1 MLPLC
6 IKSTFDRL
14 YIGLDNN
21 CVKCCYF
28 RTHLNV
34 TRMSWVR
41 TLWQTE
47 SQPTAY
53 VNGEDLSDDESSSAL
68 LAAHREKENSFRL
81 TLAQTSEY
89 ASSELYRDNFE
100 IQKRISR
107 TFEHKKKVHMSERCD
122 DNSIRPK
129 IRLETLSS
137 TLATSIVW
145 IAYFAFVFALL
156 LPYFRSEGYLLEV
169 RCCYLASN
177 YCINKTASFL
187 VDDSAPR

>member
-1 MLPLC
+1 
-6 IKSTFDRL
+6 
-14 YIGLDNN
+14 
-21 CVKCCYF
+21 
-28 RTHLNV
+28 
-34 TRMSWVR
+34 MSWLR

-47 SQPTAY
+47 SQPIAY
-53 VNGEDLSDDESSSAL
+53 AHAEDLTDDESSSAL

-89 ASSELYRDNFE
+89 ASSELFRDNFE

-107 TFEHKKKVHMSERCD
+107 TFEHKKKGHMSESSD

-156 LPYFRSEGYLLEV
+156 LPYFQSEGYLLEV
-169 RCCYLASN
+169 RCCYIGL
-177 YCINKTASFL
+177 
-187 VDDSAPR
+187 